1 MKRCLKTFK
10 IVLTSALG
18 CANIWDI
25 IYGIQFCAGMENVMK
40 HEVLHLKD
48 YYSFLGSDGCDP
60 TVEMYLPFNMT
71 EMHRENDKRPCMVV
85 CPGGGYAMCS
95 QRESEPIAMH
105 FLPDGFN
112 VFVITYST
120 APHIFP
126 TQMRE
131 VAALMELIYKNA
143 DEWNCDTS
151 KIAIIG
157 FSAGGHLA
165 AHYST
170 MYDCKEVREVF
181 PDSKPVN
188 ASVLCYPVISADPA
202 SGHMGSF
209 YNLLG
214 KTELTEAEIDY
225 FSCDRNVKDTTPPAF
240 IWHTAEDNCVPVINS
255 ILYAGALA
263 NHKVPFELHIY
274 PFGWHGLSTSDG
286 VTNDI
291 VNEKIA
297 HTQSWTYEAKKWLK
311 LMGFEIKK

>member
-1 MKRCLKTFK
+1 
-10 IVLTSALG
+10 
-18 CANIWDI
+18 
-25 IYGIQFCAGMENVMK
+25 MK

-112 VFVITYST
+112 VFVITYSV
-120 APHIFP
+120 APHRFP
-126 TQMRE
+126 TQLRE

-143 DEWNCDTS
+143 DEWNCDIS

-209 YNLLG
+209 DNLLG
-214 KTELTEAEIDY
+214 KTERTEAEIDY
-225 FSCDRNVKDTTPPAF
+225 FSCDRNVKENTPPAF
-240 IWHTAEDNCVPVINS
+240 IWHTAEDSCVPVINS

-263 NHKVPFELHIY
+263 KHKIPFELHIY
-274 PFGWHGLSTSDG
+274 PFGCHGLSTSDG
-286 VTNDI
+286 VTNDN